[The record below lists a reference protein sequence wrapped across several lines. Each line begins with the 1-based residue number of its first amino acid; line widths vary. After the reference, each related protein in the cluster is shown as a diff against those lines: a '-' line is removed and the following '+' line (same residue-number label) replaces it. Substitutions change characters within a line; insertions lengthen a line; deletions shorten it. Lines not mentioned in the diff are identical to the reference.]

1 MNTLAIYENN
11 HSVIYQVG
19 IKVKVENFRC
29 CLVNTSFFFFFHL
42 LHYHIM
48 STKTYV
54 NISDSKKSSMVTIH
68 ETASPT
74 ISIKLDG
81 ANHCVW
87 CQNLEMYIVGGR

>member
-1 MNTLAIYENN
+1 
-11 HSVIYQVG
+11 
-19 IKVKVENFRC
+19 
-29 CLVNTSFFFFFHL
+29 
-42 LHYHIM
+42 M

-87 CQNLEMYIVGGR
+87 CQNLEMYIVGGRQKGYITRKKVAPVEDNPNHDEWEAKNALVKY